1 MENLFAPDIPVGPK
15 TTVQASAI
23 SADHAKSRQ
32 HFLALAENA
41 HQVQN
46 CLALLLLN
54 GMLFNI
60 FKPLLHP
67 SLRNKNIVVVFKMAI
82 TSSNFVPI
90 FILV

>member
-23 SADHAKSRQ
+23 SADHAKSRK
-32 HFLALAENA
+32 HLALAENA
-41 HQVQN
+41 HRVQN
-46 CLALLLLN
+46 YFAVLLLN
-54 GMLFNI
+54 SMLFNI

-67 SLRNKNIVVVFKMAI
+67 RLHNKNILAVFKMAI
-82 TSSNFVPI
+82 TLSNFVPI